1 MNILLF
7 GPPGAGKGTQSAL
20 LVDKLKMKHLS
31 TGDILRAAM
40 RNGTTLGL
48 EAKSYMNDGKLVPDS
63 LVIGMVDEELGEIG
77 SQSFIL
83 DGFPRTVPQ
92 ADALENLL
100 KNRKTSIGRAIFLE
114 VPKDQLLDR
123 LTGRR
128 VCKGCGATF
137 HVGFKPPQKQGI
149 CDICGAEVIQ
159 REDDKESVIRTRL
172 EAYEASTKP
181 LQEYYQEKGILQVV
195 DGLGSADE
203 VFARIQK
210 WLA

>member
-31 TGDILRAAM
+31 TGDMLRSAIKK
-40 RNGTTLGL
+40 GTTLGL
-48 EAKSYMNDGKLVPDS
+48 EAKRYMNEGLLVPDS
-63 LVIGMVDEELGEIG
+63 LIIGMVDAELGEIQG
-77 SQSFIL
+77 QSFIL

-100 KNRKTSIGRAIFLE
+100 KERKTSIGQAIFLE
-114 VPKDQLLDR
+114 VPQDQLLDR

-128 VCKGCGATF
+128 VCKGCGATY
-137 HVGFKPPQKQGI
+137 HVGFKPPQKNAI
-149 CDICGAEVIQ
+149 CDVCGGEVIQ
-159 REDDKESVIRTRL
+159 REDDKESVIRNRL
-172 EAYEASTKP
+172 QAYEASTKP
-181 LQEYYQEKGILQVV
+181 LKDYYQGKGILKVV

-203 VFARIQK
+203 VFVRIQK